1 LFLYSYEADFIQGL
15 LEKNNDKLTRSLKFT
30 FHYIDDVFSLNNSKF
45 GDFVD
50 RIYPIEVEMKATTDT
65 ARTVSYLELHLKI
78 DKNKSS
84 RQKR

>member
-1 LFLYSYEADFIQGL
+1 MFFNQIILI
-15 LEKNNDKLTRSLKFT
+15 
-30 FHYIDDVFSLNNSKF
+30 